1 MDTLNICW
9 RGMAGTGKR
18 RLLQAELKKLA
29 DQRRISYT
37 IQMKNINGGTGEQEE
52 EGDAEE
58 SGQIQYESSL
68 LHIGFDIA
76 RMSMQDKQFLR
87 PIFASLGKG
96 SHVLVGETGHSAR
109 ILVLYHAHLLSS
121 ESVILLQSC
130 LEQNENDISVW
141 MTSEFPV
148 AHRIRD
154 WFIEIPN
161 SGIDKPYQDYVAVSG
176 GAVADWSK
184 IFSGVFER
192 WTKSPRATI
201 ADVKYIKTFVYE
213 LLMRNYR
220 WIEAVHCIL
229 DVIVSHPEFTDKQRS
244 DCLEILAKC
253 EATAAGYTIP
263 SYRIPIIWEGL
274 FVQLRNV
281 LFKE

>member
-1 MDTLNICW
+1 
-9 RGMAGTGKR
+9 MAGTGKR
-18 RLLQAELKKLA
+18 ELLQAELKKLA
-29 DQRRISYT
+29 EARKVSYT
-37 IQMKNINGGTGEQEE
+37 IQMKNINGGATEQTEE
-52 EGDAEE
+52 DTDEM
-58 SGQIQYESSL
+58 GQIHYECSL
-68 LHIGFDIA
+68 VHIGFDIA

-96 SHVLVGETGHSAR
+96 SHVLVGEQGHSAR

-130 LEQNENDISVW
+130 LEQNEKDISVW

-148 AHRIRD
+148 AQRVRD
-154 WFIEIPN
+154 WFVEIP
-161 SGIDKPYQDYVAVSG
+161 VAGTDIAYKNYISKSG
-176 GAVADWSK
+176 GAVADWPK
-184 IFSGVFER
+184 VFTALVR
-192 WTKSPRATI
+192 QWVNSPHPTI
-201 ADVKYIKTFVYE
+201 NDVKMIKTFVYE

-220 WIEAVHCIL
+220 WIEAVHCIM
-229 DVIVSHPEFTDKQRS
+229 DVIVSHPDLTAEQRLKCMDVLS
-244 DCLEILAKC
+244 KC

-281 LFKE
+281 LFKAE

>member
-1 MDTLNICW
+1 
-9 RGMAGTGKR
+9 MAGTGKR

-29 DQRRISYT
+29 DARKVSYT
-37 IQMKNINGGTGEQEE
+37 IQMKNINGSASEQAE
-52 EGDAEE
+52 EGEPEE

-68 LHIGFDIA
+68 LHIGFDVA
-76 RMSMQDKQFLR
+76 RMSMQDKQYLR

-96 SHVLVGETGHSAR
+96 SHVLVGEQGHSAR
-109 ILVLYHAHLLSS
+109 ILVLYHAHILSS

-161 SGIDKPYQDYVAVSG
+161 AGVDGPYHDYVAVSG

-184 IFSGVFER
+184 IFTGVFGR
-192 WTKSPRATI
+192 WATSGRATI
-201 ADVKYIKTFVYE
+201 ADVKYIKTLVYE

-220 WIEAVHCIL
+220 WIEAVHCIM
-229 DVIVSHPEFTDKQRS
+229 DVVVSHPEFTDTQRA